1 MIHLMKTL
9 GLAVEIWLAL
19 FLACQAAPL
28 TSTDQEQQ
36 TILAICRI
44 AAKSTII
51 GDEDTA
57 GIAQFC
63 VAWKTK
69 MQAAEQKAKE
79 EPKVEDTQK

>member
-19 FLACQAAPL
+19 FLACQAALL

-36 TILAICRI
+36 TILTICRI
-44 AAKSTII
+44 AAKSPAV

-63 VAWKTK
+63 VAWKAK

-79 EPKVEDTQK
+79 EPKPEAEPK